1 MQVTDILLSQGLITD
16 AHLATA
22 FEESQVSGR
31 TLGMSL
37 VYLGVITESQLVA
50 ALAHQIGMDFVD
62 LEDFPVEPAAVARLS
77 EHLARRYTVLPIAFQ
92 DGDLL
97 LATADP
103 GNEIGRASCREREG
117 RALVGGSRDGA

>member
-50 ALAHQIGMDFVD
+50 ALAHQIGC
-62 LEDFPVEPAAVARLS
+62 
-77 EHLARRYTVLPIAFQ
+77 T
-92 DGDLL
+92 LL
-97 LATADP
+97 
-103 GNEIGRASCREREG
+103 I
-117 RALVGGSRDGA
+117 